1 MPQHTEDALGT
12 SLVVQW
18 RNICPPV
25 QGTQLWSL
33 LREDSIC
40 CRATK
45 TTGHNCWACAL
56 QQEKPL
62 QWEAHTP
69 QLDSS
74 SHTATKT
81 QHSQK
86 QNNVKKSQGSV
97 VLGAQ
102 GLLFFLFFAV
112 SLCLSQH
119 LERSRCSTDTYGMSE
134 YTNELTP
141 ICKHTPLCLCSITV
155 LFFFCF
161 SLWKNYPVN
170 QLFTK
175 TS

>member
-33 LREDSIC
+33 LREDSTC

-69 QLDSS
+69 QRAASITASRENLSI
-74 SHTATKT
+74 ATKT
-81 QHSQK
+81 QHRQK
-86 QNNVKKSQGSV
+86 KKKKEMKELAGWLQECNAKEWRES
-97 VLGAQ
+97 
-102 GLLFFLFFAV
+102 GLESILHCQLEIILIYPSKKKGLKQILV
-112 SLCLSQH
+112 S
-119 LERSRCSTDTYGMSE
+119 DFGM
-134 YTNELTP
+134 
-141 ICKHTPLCLCSITV
+141 
-155 LFFFCF
+155 
-161 SLWKNYPVN
+161 
-170 QLFTK
+170 
-175 TS
+175 